1 MIQVSETNYLTTKEV
16 ARLCRVSD
24 ATVKRWEDA
33 GLLKSERTSGKH
45 RRFRAEEVARFQ
57 REQGLGQKTCHGDQS
72 VLSSM
77 VRRKNLACSNSTLLD
92 LLVSGCEEETAN
104 FMIGTFL
111 QGTELTDIFD
121 DLLSPA
127 MRKIGELWYSGEL
140 SVAQEHLAS
149 RAAHY
154 GVHKLRTS
162 LPLPEMKGKTAF
174 CAAIEGDLHELPA
187 YLAQVTIENEGWEVM
202 NFGANTP
209 FFSLNDEVQ
218 QYSPNAICLSA
229 TYITE
234 LERVSRDYKAFHER
248 AQKLKIPIVLGGK
261 PFEDDNVRRR
271 FPADLY
277 AESYAEVAHFIE
289 QLEEKF

>member
-57 REQGLGQKTCHGDQS
+57 RDQGLGQKACHGDQS
-72 VLSSM
+72 VSSS
-77 VRRKNLACSNSTLLD
+77 VARRKNLACSNSTLFD

-104 FMIGTFL
+104 FMIGSFL

-127 MRKIGELWYSGEL
+127 MRRIGELWYQGEL

-154 GVHKLRTS
+154 AVHKLRAS

-174 CAAIEGDLHELPA
+174 CAALEGDLHELPS
-187 YLAQVTIENEGWEVM
+187 YLAQATIENEGWEVM

-209 FFSLNDEVQ
+209 FFSLTEEVL
-218 QYSPNAICLSA
+218 QYSPNAVCLSA

-234 LERVSRDYKAFHER
+234 LERLSRDYKRFRESASR
-248 AQKLKIPIVLGGK
+248 LKIPVILGGK
-261 PFEDDNVRRR
+261 VFEDDHIRRR
-271 FPADLY
+271 FPAELY
-277 AESYAEVAHFIE
+277 AESFGNVAHFIE
-289 QLEEKF
+289 RLTN